1 MKKIALLLFVVSLTI
16 NAKKNEVNSLT
27 NLQAEKSYISL
38 IKK

>member
-27 NLQAEKSYISL
+27 NLQAEKFYISL